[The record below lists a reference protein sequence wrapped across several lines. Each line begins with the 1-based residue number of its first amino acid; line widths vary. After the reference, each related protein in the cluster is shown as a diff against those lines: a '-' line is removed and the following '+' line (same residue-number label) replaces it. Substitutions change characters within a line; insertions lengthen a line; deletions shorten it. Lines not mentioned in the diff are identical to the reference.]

1 MPQGLKLAPETP
13 ENGHFRAPGAQNRP
27 PWGPGGT
34 PPGPRP
40 PPGPESLYR
49 PLFNSGVCTYTPRL
63 PHARR
68 ASFFGYFLGGPGFL
82 CAFPREPAETPP
94 EPRIRAPRGRPRGPP
109 GPPGPPRPPGGPK
122 NGPQDPN
129 FGHFQPPRPLILA
142 PAPPDSRVPGQFSAP
157 APPSAPE
164 IASRAMPQRQ
174 KYVTLVEILHTF
186 ACKTVDLKR
195 VLELRSHLS
204 AAPGT
209 ETWRGLT

>member
-1 MPQGLKLAPETP
+1 MAIFGP
-13 ENGHFRAPGAQNRP
+13 RAPRIGPPGAPGGPPRP
-27 PWGPGGT
+27 PA
-34 PPGPRP
+34 

-82 CAFPREPAETPP
+82 CAFPREPAETLP

-109 GPPGPPRPPGGPK
+109 GPPGPLRPPGGPK

-157 APPSAPE
+157 RPPECAGNCIARDASATK
-164 IASRAMPQRQ
+164 ICHAGRNSAHFCLQNRRFKACTRAEKSPQR
-174 KYVTLVEILHTF
+174 
-186 ACKTVDLKR
+186 
-195 VLELRSHLS
+195 RSGH
-204 AAPGT
+204 
-209 ETWRGLT
+209 

>member
-27 PWGPGGT
+27 PGAPGG
-34 PPGPRP
+34 PPPAPG

-142 PAPPDSRVPGQFSAP
+142 PAPPDSRVPGQFSVP

-164 IASRAMPQRQ
+164 MHRARCLSDKNMSRWS
-174 KYVTLVEILHTF
+174 KFCTLLLAKPSI
-186 ACKTVDLKR
+186 
-195 VLELRSHLS
+195 
-204 AAPGT
+204 
-209 ETWRGLT
+209 